1 MLKKIV
7 SSQHLFS
14 IQSEP
19 NMKTSRLVHV
29 KTLEK
34 PKTARALKQDGPI
47 GPLLIGTG
55 LAFAS
60 LILVPAIATQI
71 GLGTSL
77 TGALR
82 IALMKASSRA
92 IRGSGDGA
100 EAATMSFSCH

>member
-1 MLKKIV
+1 
-7 SSQHLFS
+7 
-14 IQSEP
+14 
-19 NMKTSRLVHV
+19 MKTPQVAHV
-29 KTLEK
+29 KTVEK
-34 PKTARALKQDGPI
+34 SKTARTRKQDAPL

-60 LILVPAIATQI
+60 LILVPAIATQV

>member
-1 MLKKIV
+1 MKN
-7 SSQHLFS
+7 SQ
-14 IQSEP
+14 P
-19 NMKTSRLVHV
+19 VHV
-29 KTLEK
+29 KTIEK
-34 PKTARALKQDGPI
+34 PKTARALELDAPI

-60 LILVPAIATQI
+60 LILVPAIAAQV
-71 GLGTSL
+71 GLGSSL

-92 IRGSGDGA
+92 IRGSGEGA